1 MDHCNDIDADD
12 VNVLVKA
19 AWKYSSLCLVDQRCV
34 GTSLAV
40 PKAFISH
47 SDQGI
52 VLLLAQ
58 QEEAM
63 ELICK
68 LSSYAKVLRCRV
80 PAQFEHMALLRG
92 QETCLATTGLPRRW
106 SRTMDPRVQRVF
118 NVTRIHRPLLLG
130 KYLFVFG

>member
-1 MDHCNDIDADD
+1 MALARFEARTILEEIQWCNHILDHCNDIDADD

-19 AWKYSSLCLVDQRCV
+19 AWDYLTLCLVDQHCV
-34 GTSLAV
+34 RTSLAV
-40 PKAFISH
+40 LKAFVSH

-68 LSSYAKVLRCRV
+68 LSSYAKVLRYRV
-80 PAQFEHMALLRG
+80 PA
-92 QETCLATTGLPRRW
+92 
-106 SRTMDPRVQRVF
+106 
-118 NVTRIHRPLLLG
+118 
-130 KYLFVFG
+130 